1 MKIGEALRQERLR
14 LNLSQSQMAGD
25 VLTKSFYSK
34 VERNLCSIRANDL
47 LSILSLHN
55 IDYSYFFEKL
65 KFENNDN
72 ELSETECNNLLHV
85 AYYNNDWS
93 KILKLQEL
101 IKQKDTSKFNLDSIN
116 AQIIVIKAAPAI
128 ATFVALLAPI
138 QAIASVLAI
147 NAGQNVINE
156 VTAHKQF
163 WTSIGIWIIATALT
177 QLLPPVATSLQGIL
191 TDKLTGFINMNLMK
205 KSKDLQSLS
214 IFDNN
219 TYFDDLQ
226 LLKEGASWR
235 PVNLIVFG
243 VAIIQSGLTLL
254 FMLSLLA
261 RYNPWV
267 AILLLIVMVPQSL
280 SYYRI
285 QKQAFE
291 TMVTRSKNARKL
303 DYLSSLLLDRK
314 DAKEVRLFNMF
325 PAVID
330 RYIKLF
336 KDTRKNVDQVRMK
349 QMYVSSFFLGLVVIV
364 SGYGFYWFAS
374 SVNDGI
380 IGAGALL
387 MFVSVIASVSS
398 SLATLVE
405 DSSLLYDS
413 LLWIE
418 KYNRF
423 EKYHDDFQ
431 SGSKQLNVPVSQIK
445 LSHVSFTYPFSDEE
459 VLHDVNFNI
468 NKGEK
473 IAIVG
478 ENGSGKST
486 LIKLLMRF
494 YDPSK
499 GEVDLNGNNL
509 KDYDIKTYRNKLS
522 ATFQDYS
529 KFKLSLFENVS
540 VFRHGNEDKVK
551 DALKSAGLSTLL
563 EDKDINLNTILSKEF
578 ANGVELSGGQWQK
591 IALARDIYSDA
602 QVEFLDEPTAAIDAK
617 SENEI
622 YEHFLAKNKDKTIV
636 FVTHR
641 LSAVKYANK
650 ILFLQNGKVQG
661 FDSHEALMKTN
672 EDYRNM
678 YNLQKEAYI

>member
-1 MKIGEALRQERLR
+1 M
-14 LNLSQSQMAGD
+14 
-25 VLTKSFYSK
+25 
-34 VERNLCSIRANDL
+34 ERNLCSIRANDL

-138 QAIASVLAI
+138 QAIASILAI

-191 TDKLTGFINMNLMK
+191 TDKLTGVINMNLMK

-261 RYNPWV
+261 RYNQWV

-445 LSHVSFTYPFSDEE
+445 LLHVSFTYPFSDEE

-540 VFRHGNEDKVK
+540 VFRYGNEDKVK

-578 ANGVELSGGQWQK
+578 ANGVELSVGQWQK

-602 QVEFLDEPTAAIDAK
+602 QVEFLDEPTAVIDAK

>member
-1 MKIGEALRQERLR
+1 M
-14 LNLSQSQMAGD
+14 
-25 VLTKSFYSK
+25 
-34 VERNLCSIRANDL
+34 

-163 WTSIGIWIIATALT
+163 GTSIGIWIIATALT

-191 TDKLTGFINMNLMK
+191 TDKLTGVINMNLMK

-261 RYNPWV
+261 RYNQWV

-445 LSHVSFTYPFSDEE
+445 LLHVSFTYPFSDEE

-540 VFRHGNEDKVK
+540 VFRYGNEDKVK

-578 ANGVELSGGQWQK
+578 ANGVELSVGQWQK

-602 QVEFLDEPTAAIDAK
+602 QVEFLDEPTAVIDAK

>member
-1 MKIGEALRQERLR
+1 MKKIH
-14 LNLSQSQMAGD
+14 
-25 VLTKSFYSK
+25 SFQHYLK
-34 VERNLCSIRANDL
+34 LL
-47 LSILSLHN
+47 LSTYKL
-55 IDYSYFFEKL
+55 FF
-65 KFENNDN
+65 
-72 ELSETECNNLLHV
+72 
-85 AYYNNDWS
+85 
-93 KILKLQEL
+93 
-101 IKQKDTSKFNLDSIN
+101 
-116 AQIIVIKAAPAI
+116 KAAPAI

-156 VTAHKQF
+156 VTVHKQF

-214 IFDNN
+214 IFDNS

-285 QKQAFE
+285 QQQAFE

-364 SGYGFYWFAS
+364 SGYGFCWFAS

-380 IGAGALL
+380 VGAGALL

-413 LLWIE
+413 LLWVE

-431 SGSKQLNVPVSQIK
+431 SGSRQLDTPINQIK
-445 LSHVSFTYPFSDEE
+445 LSHVSFTYPFSNEE
-459 VLHDVNFNI
+459 ILHDVNFNI

-499 GEVDLNGNNL
+499 GKIDLNGSNL
-509 KDYDIKTYRNKLS
+509 KDYDIKDYRNHLS

-529 KFKLSLFENVS
+529 KFKLSLLENVS
-540 VFRHGNEDKVK
+540 VFRNGNEDKVK
-551 DALKSAGLSTLL
+551 TALWDAGLSTLL
-563 EDKDINLNTILSKEF
+563 NDKDISLDTILSKEF

-617 SENEI
+617 SENKI
-622 YEHFLAKNKDKTIV
+622 YEHFLAKNKNKTIV

-641 LSAVKYANK
+641 LSAVKYADK

-661 FDSHEALMKTN
+661 FDSHENLMKTN
-672 EDYRNM
+672 IDYRNM

>member
-72 ELSETECNNLLHV
+72 ELSETECNNLLHA

-138 QAIASVLAI
+138 QATASVLAI

-261 RYNPWV
+261 RYNQGV

-641 LSAVKYANK
+641 LSAVKYADK

>member
-1 MKIGEALRQERLR
+1 MKKIH
-14 LNLSQSQMAGD
+14 
-25 VLTKSFYSK
+25 SFQHYLK
-34 VERNLCSIRANDL
+34 LL
-47 LSILSLHN
+47 LSTYKL
-55 IDYSYFFEKL
+55 FF
-65 KFENNDN
+65 
-72 ELSETECNNLLHV
+72 
-85 AYYNNDWS
+85 
-93 KILKLQEL
+93 
-101 IKQKDTSKFNLDSIN
+101 
-116 AQIIVIKAAPAI
+116 KAAPAI

-163 WTSIGIWIIATALT
+163 WTSIGIWIIVTALT

-214 IFDNN
+214 IFDNS

-285 QKQAFE
+285 QQQAFE

-364 SGYGFYWFAS
+364 SGYGFYWFAF

-413 LLWIE
+413 LLWVE

-423 EKYHDDFQ
+423 EKYHDDFK
-431 SGSKQLNVPVSQIK
+431 SGSRQLDTPINQIK
-445 LSHVSFTYPFSDEE
+445 LSHVSFTYPFSNEE
-459 VLHDVNFNI
+459 ILHDVNFNI

-499 GEVDLNGNNL
+499 GKIDLNGSNL
-509 KDYDIKTYRNKLS
+509 KDYDIKDYRNHLS

-529 KFKLSLFENVS
+529 KFKLSLLENVS
-540 VFRHGNEDKVK
+540 VFRNGNEDKVK
-551 DALKSAGLSTLL
+551 TALWDAGLSTLL
-563 EDKDINLNTILSKEF
+563 NDKDISLDTILSKEF

-617 SENEI
+617 SENKI
-622 YEHFLAKNKDKTIV
+622 YEHFLAKNKNKTIV

-641 LSAVKYANK
+641 LSAVKYADK
-650 ILFLQNGKVQG
+650 ILFLQNEKVQG
-661 FDSHEALMKTN
+661 FDSHENLMKTN
-672 EDYRNM
+672 IDYRNM

>member
-1 MKIGEALRQERLR
+1 M
-14 LNLSQSQMAGD
+14 
-25 VLTKSFYSK
+25 TKSFYSK

-214 IFDNN
+214 IFYNN

-261 RYNPWV
+261 RYNQWV

-445 LSHVSFTYPFSDEE
+445 LLHVSFTYPFSDEE

-540 VFRHGNEDKVK
+540 VFRYGNEDKVK

-578 ANGVELSGGQWQK
+578 ANGVELSVGQWQK

-602 QVEFLDEPTAAIDAK
+602 QVEFLDEPTAVIDAK

>member
-1 MKIGEALRQERLR
+1 M
-14 LNLSQSQMAGD
+14 
-25 VLTKSFYSK
+25 TKSFYSK

-72 ELSETECNNLLHV
+72 ELSETECNNLLHA

-191 TDKLTGFINMNLMK
+191 ADKLTGFINMNLMK

-285 QKQAFE
+285 QQQAFE
-291 TMVTRSKNARKL
+291 TVVTRSKNARKL

-349 QMYVSSFFLGLVVIV
+349 QMYISSFFLGLVVIV

-431 SGSKQLNVPVSQIK
+431 SGSKQLNVSVSQIK

-641 LSAVKYANK
+641 LSAVKYADK

>member
-1 MKIGEALRQERLR
+1 MSTYKL
-14 LNLSQSQMAGD
+14 
-25 VLTKSFYSK
+25 
-34 VERNLCSIRANDL
+34 
-47 LSILSLHN
+47 
-55 IDYSYFFEKL
+55 FF
-65 KFENNDN
+65 
-72 ELSETECNNLLHV
+72 
-85 AYYNNDWS
+85 
-93 KILKLQEL
+93 
-101 IKQKDTSKFNLDSIN
+101 
-116 AQIIVIKAAPAI
+116 KAAPAI

-163 WTSIGIWIIATALT
+163 WTSIGIWIIVTALT

-214 IFDNN
+214 IFDNS

-285 QKQAFE
+285 QQQAFE

-364 SGYGFYWFAS
+364 SGYGFYWFAF

-413 LLWIE
+413 LLWVE

-431 SGSKQLNVPVSQIK
+431 SGSRQLDTPINQIK
-445 LSHVSFTYPFSDEE
+445 LSHVSFTYPFSNEE
-459 VLHDVNFNI
+459 ILHDVNFNI

-499 GEVDLNGNNL
+499 GKIDLNGSNL
-509 KDYDIKTYRNKLS
+509 KDYDIKDYRNHLS

-529 KFKLSLFENVS
+529 KFKLSLLENVS
-540 VFRHGNEDKVK
+540 VFRNGNEDKVK
-551 DALKSAGLSTLL
+551 TALWDAGLSTLL
-563 EDKDINLNTILSKEF
+563 NDKDISLDTILSKEF

-617 SENEI
+617 SENKI
-622 YEHFLAKNKDKTIV
+622 YEHFLAKNKNKTIV

-641 LSAVKYANK
+641 LSAVKYADK
-650 ILFLQNGKVQG
+650 ILFLQNEKVQG
-661 FDSHEALMKTN
+661 FDSHENLMKTN
-672 EDYRNM
+672 IDYRNM

>member
-72 ELSETECNNLLHV
+72 ELSETECNNLLHA

-138 QAIASVLAI
+138 QATAI

-261 RYNPWV
+261 RYNQWV

-285 QKQAFE
+285 QQQAFE
-291 TMVTRSKNARKL
+291 TVVTRSKNARKL

-617 SENEI
+617 SENKI

-641 LSAVKYANK
+641 LSAVKYADK

>member
-1 MKIGEALRQERLR
+1 M
-14 LNLSQSQMAGD
+14 
-25 VLTKSFYSK
+25 
-34 VERNLCSIRANDL
+34 
-47 LSILSLHN
+47 
-55 IDYSYFFEKL
+55 
-65 KFENNDN
+65 
-72 ELSETECNNLLHV
+72 
-85 AYYNNDWS
+85 
-93 KILKLQEL
+93 
-101 IKQKDTSKFNLDSIN
+101 
-116 AQIIVIKAAPAI
+116 
-128 ATFVALLAPI
+128 
-138 QAIASVLAI
+138 
-147 NAGQNVINE
+147 
-156 VTAHKQF
+156 TAHKQF

-285 QKQAFE
+285 QQQAFE
-291 TMVTRSKNARKL
+291 TVVTRSKNARKL

-349 QMYVSSFFLGLVVIV
+349 QMYVISFFLGLVVIV

-641 LSAVKYANK
+641 LSAVKYADK

>member
-1 MKIGEALRQERLR
+1 MSTYKL
-14 LNLSQSQMAGD
+14 
-25 VLTKSFYSK
+25 
-34 VERNLCSIRANDL
+34 
-47 LSILSLHN
+47 
-55 IDYSYFFEKL
+55 FF
-65 KFENNDN
+65 
-72 ELSETECNNLLHV
+72 
-85 AYYNNDWS
+85 
-93 KILKLQEL
+93 
-101 IKQKDTSKFNLDSIN
+101 
-116 AQIIVIKAAPAI
+116 KAAPII

-138 QAIASVLAI
+138 QAIASVVAI

-177 QLLPPVATSLQGIL
+177 QLLPPLATSTQGIL
-191 TDKLTGFINMNLMK
+191 TDKLTGFINVSLMK

-219 TYFDDLQ
+219 AYFDDLQ

-243 VAIIQSGLTLL
+243 VAIIQSALTLI

-261 RYNPWV
+261 KYNLWI
-267 AILLLIVMVPQSL
+267 ALLLLLVMVPQSL
-280 SYYRI
+280 SYYQI
-285 QKQAFE
+285 QQQAFE

-325 PAVID
+325 PAVIN
-330 RYIKLF
+330 RYIELF

-364 SGYGFYWFAS
+364 SGYGFFWFAS
-374 SVNDGI
+374 SVSRGLI
-380 IGAGALL
+380 SAGALL
-387 MFVSVIASVSS
+387 MFISVIASVSS

-413 LLWIE
+413 LLWVE

-423 EKYHDDFQ
+423 EKYHDNFQ
-431 SGSKQLNVPVSQIK
+431 NGTQKIGDSIKQIK
-445 LSHVSFTYPFSDEE
+445 LSHVSFTYPFSNEE
-459 VLHDVNFNI
+459 VLHDINFSI
-468 NKGEK
+468 SRGEK
-473 IAIVG
+473 IAIVS

-499 GEVDLNGNNL
+499 GEIDLNGSDL
-509 KDYDIKTYRNKLS
+509 KDYDIKNYRDNLS

-540 VFRHGNEDKVK
+540 VFRRGNNDKVK
-551 DALKSAGLSTLL
+551 SALNNAGLESLL
-563 EDKDINLNTILSKEF
+563 KDKDIDLNTILSKEF
-578 ANGVELSGGQWQK
+578 AHGIELSGGQWQK
-591 IALARDIYSDA
+591 IALARDIYSNA

-622 YEHFLAKNKDKTIV
+622 YKHFLTKNKGKTIV

-641 LSAVKYANK
+641 LSAVKYADK
-650 ILFLQNGKVQG
+650 ILFL
-661 FDSHEALMKTN
+661 
-672 EDYRNM
+672 
-678 YNLQKEAYI
+678 

>member
-1 MKIGEALRQERLR
+1 M
-14 LNLSQSQMAGD
+14 
-25 VLTKSFYSK
+25 TKSFYSK

-261 RYNPWV
+261 RYNQWV

-285 QKQAFE
+285 QQQAFE

-468 NKGEK
+468 NKG
-473 IAIVG
+473 
-478 ENGSGKST
+478 
-486 LIKLLMRF
+486 
-494 YDPSK
+494 
-499 GEVDLNGNNL
+499 
-509 KDYDIKTYRNKLS
+509 
-522 ATFQDYS
+522 
-529 KFKLSLFENVS
+529 
-540 VFRHGNEDKVK
+540 
-551 DALKSAGLSTLL
+551 
-563 EDKDINLNTILSKEF
+563 
-578 ANGVELSGGQWQK
+578 
-591 IALARDIYSDA
+591 
-602 QVEFLDEPTAAIDAK
+602 
-617 SENEI
+617 
-622 YEHFLAKNKDKTIV
+622 
-636 FVTHR
+636 
-641 LSAVKYANK
+641 
-650 ILFLQNGKVQG
+650 
-661 FDSHEALMKTN
+661 
-672 EDYRNM
+672 
-678 YNLQKEAYI
+678 

>member
-1 MKIGEALRQERLR
+1 M
-14 LNLSQSQMAGD
+14 
-25 VLTKSFYSK
+25 
-34 VERNLCSIRANDL
+34 ERNLCSIRANDL
-47 LSILSLHN
+47 FSILSLHN

-261 RYNPWV
+261 RYNQWV

-285 QKQAFE
+285 QQQAFE

-387 MFVSVIASVSS
+387 MFVSIIASVSS

-636 FVTHR
+636 FVTHQ
-641 LSAVKYANK
+641 LSAVKYADK

>member
-1 MKIGEALRQERLR
+1 MKKLH
-14 LNLSQSQMAGD
+14 
-25 VLTKSFYSK
+25 SFQHYFK
-34 VERNLCSIRANDL
+34 LL
-47 LSILSLHN
+47 LSTYKL
-55 IDYSYFFEKL
+55 FF
-65 KFENNDN
+65 
-72 ELSETECNNLLHV
+72 
-85 AYYNNDWS
+85 
-93 KILKLQEL
+93 
-101 IKQKDTSKFNLDSIN
+101 
-116 AQIIVIKAAPAI
+116 KAAPII

-138 QAIASVLAI
+138 QAIASVVAI

-177 QLLPPVATSLQGIL
+177 QLLPPLATSTQGIL
-191 TDKLTGFINMNLMK
+191 TDKLTGFINVSLMK

-219 TYFDDLQ
+219 AYFDDLQ

-243 VAIIQSGLTLL
+243 VAIIQSALTLI

-261 RYNPWV
+261 KYNLWI
-267 AILLLIVMVPQSL
+267 ALLLLLVMVPQSL
-280 SYYRI
+280 NYYRI
-285 QKQAFE
+285 QQQAFE

-325 PAVID
+325 PAVIN
-330 RYIKLF
+330 RYIELF

-364 SGYGFYWFAS
+364 SGYGFFWFAS
-374 SVNDGI
+374 SVSRGL

-387 MFVSVIASVSS
+387 MFISVIASVSS

-413 LLWIE
+413 LLWVE

-423 EKYHDDFQ
+423 EKYHDNFQ
-431 SGSKQLNVPVSQIK
+431 NGTQKIGDSIKQIK
-445 LSHVSFTYPFSDEE
+445 LSHVSFTYPFSNEE
-459 VLHDVNFNI
+459 VLHDINFSI
-468 NKGEK
+468 SRGEK

-499 GEVDLNGNNL
+499 GEIDLNGSDL
-509 KDYDIKTYRNKLS
+509 KDYDIKNYRDNLS

-540 VFRHGNEDKVK
+540 VFRRGN
-551 DALKSAGLSTLL
+551 
-563 EDKDINLNTILSKEF
+563 NLPS
-578 ANGVELSGGQWQK
+578 WQ
-591 IALARDIYSDA
+591 
-602 QVEFLDEPTAAIDAK
+602 
-617 SENEI
+617 
-622 YEHFLAKNKDKTIV
+622 
-636 FVTHR
+636 
-641 LSAVKYANK
+641 
-650 ILFLQNGKVQG
+650 
-661 FDSHEALMKTN
+661 
-672 EDYRNM
+672 
-678 YNLQKEAYI
+678 

>member
-1 MKIGEALRQERLR
+1 M
-14 LNLSQSQMAGD
+14 
-25 VLTKSFYSK
+25 TKSFYSK

-191 TDKLTGFINMNLMK
+191 TDKLTGVINMNLMK

-261 RYNPWV
+261 RYNQWV

-445 LSHVSFTYPFSDEE
+445 LLHVSFTYPFSDEE

-578 ANGVELSGGQWQK
+578 ANGVELSVGQWQK

-602 QVEFLDEPTAAIDAK
+602 QVEFLDEPTAVIDAK

>member
-1 MKIGEALRQERLR
+1 MSTYKL
-14 LNLSQSQMAGD
+14 
-25 VLTKSFYSK
+25 
-34 VERNLCSIRANDL
+34 
-47 LSILSLHN
+47 
-55 IDYSYFFEKL
+55 FF
-65 KFENNDN
+65 
-72 ELSETECNNLLHV
+72 
-85 AYYNNDWS
+85 
-93 KILKLQEL
+93 
-101 IKQKDTSKFNLDSIN
+101 
-116 AQIIVIKAAPAI
+116 KAAPAI

-163 WTSIGIWIIATALT
+163 WTSIGIWIIVTALT

-214 IFDNN
+214 IFDNS

-285 QKQAFE
+285 QQQAFE

-364 SGYGFYWFAS
+364 SGYGFYWFAF

-413 LLWIE
+413 LLWVE

-423 EKYHDDFQ
+423 EKYHDDFK
-431 SGSKQLNVPVSQIK
+431 SGSRQLDTPINQIK
-445 LSHVSFTYPFSDEE
+445 LSHVSFTYPFSNEE
-459 VLHDVNFNI
+459 ILHDVNFNI

-499 GEVDLNGNNL
+499 GKIDLNGSNL
-509 KDYDIKTYRNKLS
+509 KDYDIKDYRNHLS

-529 KFKLSLFENVS
+529 KFKLSLLENVS
-540 VFRHGNEDKVK
+540 VFRNGNEDKVK
-551 DALKSAGLSTLL
+551 TALWDAGLSTLL
-563 EDKDINLNTILSKEF
+563 NDKDISLDTILSKEF

-617 SENEI
+617 SENKI
-622 YEHFLAKNKDKTIV
+622 YEHFLAKNKNKTIV

-641 LSAVKYANK
+641 LSAVKYADK
-650 ILFLQNGKVQG
+650 ILFLQNEKVQG
-661 FDSHEALMKTN
+661 FDSHENLMKTN
-672 EDYRNM
+672 IDYRNM

>member
-1 MKIGEALRQERLR
+1 MKKIH
-14 LNLSQSQMAGD
+14 
-25 VLTKSFYSK
+25 SFQHYLK
-34 VERNLCSIRANDL
+34 LL
-47 LSILSLHN
+47 LSTYKL
-55 IDYSYFFEKL
+55 FF
-65 KFENNDN
+65 
-72 ELSETECNNLLHV
+72 
-85 AYYNNDWS
+85 
-93 KILKLQEL
+93 
-101 IKQKDTSKFNLDSIN
+101 
-116 AQIIVIKAAPAI
+116 KAAPAI

-156 VTAHKQF
+156 VTVHKQF

-214 IFDNN
+214 IFDNS

-285 QKQAFE
+285 QQQAFE

-380 IGAGALL
+380 VGAGALL

-413 LLWIE
+413 LLWVE

-431 SGSKQLNVPVSQIK
+431 SGSRQLDTPINQIK
-445 LSHVSFTYPFSDEE
+445 LSHVSFTYPFSNEE
-459 VLHDVNFNI
+459 ILHDVNFNI

-478 ENGSGKST
+478 ENGSVKST

-499 GEVDLNGNNL
+499 GKIDLNGSNL
-509 KDYDIKTYRNKLS
+509 KDYDIKDYRNHLS

-529 KFKLSLFENVS
+529 KFKLSLLENVS
-540 VFRHGNEDKVK
+540 VFRNGNEDKVK
-551 DALKSAGLSTLL
+551 TALWDAGLSTLL
-563 EDKDINLNTILSKEF
+563 NDKDISLDTILSKEF
-578 ANGVELSGGQWQK
+578 ANGVELSGG
-591 IALARDIYSDA
+591 
-602 QVEFLDEPTAAIDAK
+602 
-617 SENEI
+617 
-622 YEHFLAKNKDKTIV
+622 
-636 FVTHR
+636 
-641 LSAVKYANK
+641 
-650 ILFLQNGKVQG
+650 
-661 FDSHEALMKTN
+661 
-672 EDYRNM
+672 
-678 YNLQKEAYI
+678 

>member
-1 MKIGEALRQERLR
+1 MKKLH
-14 LNLSQSQMAGD
+14 
-25 VLTKSFYSK
+25 SFQHYFK
-34 VERNLCSIRANDL
+34 LL
-47 LSILSLHN
+47 LSTYKL
-55 IDYSYFFEKL
+55 FF
-65 KFENNDN
+65 
-72 ELSETECNNLLHV
+72 
-85 AYYNNDWS
+85 
-93 KILKLQEL
+93 
-101 IKQKDTSKFNLDSIN
+101 
-116 AQIIVIKAAPAI
+116 KAAPII

-138 QAIASVLAI
+138 QAIASVVAI

-177 QLLPPVATSLQGIL
+177 QLLPPLATSTQGIL
-191 TDKLTGFINMNLMK
+191 TDKLTGFINVSLMK

-219 TYFDDLQ
+219 AYFDDLQ

-243 VAIIQSGLTLL
+243 VAIIQSALTLI

-261 RYNPWV
+261 KYNLWI
-267 AILLLIVMVPQSL
+267 ALLLLLVMVPQSL
-280 SYYRI
+280 SYYQI
-285 QKQAFE
+285 QQQAFE

-325 PAVID
+325 PAVIN
-330 RYIKLF
+330 RYIELF

-364 SGYGFYWFAS
+364 SGYGFFWFAS
-374 SVNDGI
+374 SVSRGLI
-380 IGAGALL
+380 SAGALL
-387 MFVSVIASVSS
+387 MFISVIASVSS

-413 LLWIE
+413 LLWVE

-423 EKYHDDFQ
+423 EKYHDNFQ
-431 SGSKQLNVPVSQIK
+431 NGTQKIGDSIKQIK
-445 LSHVSFTYPFSDEE
+445 LSHVSFTYPFSNEE
-459 VLHDVNFNI
+459 VLHDINFSI
-468 NKGEK
+468 SRGEK
-473 IAIVG
+473 IAIVS

-499 GEVDLNGNNL
+499 GEIDLNGSDL
-509 KDYDIKTYRNKLS
+509 KDYDIKNYRDNLS

-540 VFRHGNEDKVK
+540 VFRRGNNDKVK
-551 DALKSAGLSTLL
+551 SALNNAGLESLL
-563 EDKDINLNTILSKEF
+563 KDKDIDLNTILSKEF
-578 ANGVELSGGQWQK
+578 AHGIELSGGQWQK
-591 IALARDIYSDA
+591 IALARDIYSNA

-622 YEHFLAKNKDKTIV
+622 YKHFLTKNKGKTIV

-641 LSAVKYANK
+641 LSAVKYADK
-650 ILFLQNGKVQG
+650 ILFL
-661 FDSHEALMKTN
+661 
-672 EDYRNM
+672 
-678 YNLQKEAYI
+678 

>member
-1 MKIGEALRQERLR
+1 MKKLH
-14 LNLSQSQMAGD
+14 
-25 VLTKSFYSK
+25 SFQHYFK
-34 VERNLCSIRANDL
+34 LL
-47 LSILSLHN
+47 LSTYKL
-55 IDYSYFFEKL
+55 FF
-65 KFENNDN
+65 
-72 ELSETECNNLLHV
+72 
-85 AYYNNDWS
+85 
-93 KILKLQEL
+93 
-101 IKQKDTSKFNLDSIN
+101 
-116 AQIIVIKAAPAI
+116 KAAPII

-138 QAIASVLAI
+138 QAIASVVAI

-177 QLLPPVATSLQGIL
+177 QLLPPLATSTQGIL
-191 TDKLTGFINMNLMK
+191 TDKLTGFINVSLMK

-219 TYFDDLQ
+219 AYFDDLQ

-243 VAIIQSGLTLL
+243 VAIIQSALTLI

-261 RYNPWV
+261 KYNLWI
-267 AILLLIVMVPQSL
+267 ALLLLLVMVPQSL
-280 SYYRI
+280 SYYQI
-285 QKQAFE
+285 QQQAFE

-325 PAVID
+325 PAVIN
-330 RYIKLF
+330 RYIELF

-364 SGYGFYWFAS
+364 SGYGFFWFAS
-374 SVNDGI
+374 SVSRGLI
-380 IGAGALL
+380 SAGALL
-387 MFVSVIASVSS
+387 MFISVIASVSS

-413 LLWIE
+413 LLWVE

-423 EKYHDDFQ
+423 EKYHDNFQ
-431 SGSKQLNVPVSQIK
+431 NGTQKIGDSIKQIK
-445 LSHVSFTYPFSDEE
+445 LSHVSFTYPFSNEE
-459 VLHDVNFNI
+459 VLHDINFSI
-468 NKGEK
+468 SRGEK
-473 IAIVG
+473 IAIVS

-499 GEVDLNGNNL
+499 GEIDLNGSDL
-509 KDYDIKTYRNKLS
+509 KDYDIKNYRDNLS

-540 VFRHGNEDKVK
+540 VFRRGNNDKVK
-551 DALKSAGLSTLL
+551 SALNNAGSESLL
-563 EDKDINLNTILSKEF
+563 KDKDIDLNTILSKEF
-578 ANGVELSGGQWQK
+578 AHGIELSGGQWQK
-591 IALARDIYSDA
+591 IALARDIYSNA

-622 YEHFLAKNKDKTIV
+622 YKHFLTKNKGKTIV

-641 LSAVKYANK
+641 LSAVKYADK
-650 ILFLQNGKVQG
+650 ILFL
-661 FDSHEALMKTN
+661 
-672 EDYRNM
+672 
-678 YNLQKEAYI
+678 

>member
-72 ELSETECNNLLHV
+72 ELSETECNNLLHA

-138 QAIASVLAI
+138 QATASVLAI

-261 RYNPWV
+261 RYNQGV

-285 QKQAFE
+285 QQQAFE

-641 LSAVKYANK
+641 LSAVKYADK

>member
-72 ELSETECNNLLHV
+72 ELSETECNNLLHA

-138 QAIASVLAI
+138 QATASVLAI

-191 TDKLTGFINMNLMK
+191 TDKLMGFINMNLMK

-261 RYNPWV
+261 RYNQWV

-285 QKQAFE
+285 QQQAFE

-602 QVEFLDEPTAAIDAK
+602 QVEFLDEPMAAIDAK

-641 LSAVKYANK
+641 LSAVKYADK

>member
-1 MKIGEALRQERLR
+1 MKKLH
-14 LNLSQSQMAGD
+14 
-25 VLTKSFYSK
+25 SFQHYFK
-34 VERNLCSIRANDL
+34 LL
-47 LSILSLHN
+47 LSTYKL
-55 IDYSYFFEKL
+55 FF
-65 KFENNDN
+65 
-72 ELSETECNNLLHV
+72 
-85 AYYNNDWS
+85 
-93 KILKLQEL
+93 
-101 IKQKDTSKFNLDSIN
+101 
-116 AQIIVIKAAPAI
+116 KAAPII

-138 QAIASVLAI
+138 QAIASVVAI

-163 WTSIGIWIIATALT
+163 WISIGIWIIATALT
-177 QLLPPVATSLQGIL
+177 QLLPPLATSTQGIL
-191 TDKLTGFINMNLMK
+191 TDKLTGFINVSLMK

-219 TYFDDLQ
+219 AYFDDLQ

-243 VAIIQSGLTLL
+243 VAIIQSALTLI

-261 RYNPWV
+261 KYNLWI
-267 AILLLIVMVPQSL
+267 ALLLLLVMVPQSL
-280 SYYRI
+280 NYYRI
-285 QKQAFE
+285 QQQAFE

-325 PAVID
+325 PAVIN
-330 RYIKLF
+330 RYIELF

-364 SGYGFYWFAS
+364 SSYGFFWFAS
-374 SVNDGI
+374 SVSRGL

-387 MFVSVIASVSS
+387 MFISVIASVSS

-413 LLWIE
+413 SLWVE

-423 EKYHDDFQ
+423 EKYHDNSQNGTQKIGD
-431 SGSKQLNVPVSQIK
+431 SIKQIK
-445 LSHVSFTYPFSDEE
+445 LSHVSFTYPFSNEE
-459 VLHDVNFNI
+459 VLHDINFSI
-468 NKGEK
+468 SRGEK

-499 GEVDLNGNNL
+499 GEIDLNGSDL
-509 KDYDIKTYRNKLS
+509 KDYDIKNYRDNLS

-540 VFRHGNEDKVK
+540 VFRRGNNDKVK
-551 DALKSAGLSTLL
+551 SALNNAGLESLL
-563 EDKDINLNTILSKEF
+563 KDKDIDLNTILSKEF
-578 ANGVELSGGQWQK
+578 AYGIELSGGQWQK
-591 IALARDIYSDA
+591 IALARDIYSNA

-622 YEHFLAKNKDKTIV
+622 YKHFLTKNKGKTIV

-641 LSAVKYANK
+641 LSAVKYADK

-661 FDSHEALMKTN
+661 FDSHKRLIQINT
-672 EDYRNM
+672 DYRNM

>member
-1 MKIGEALRQERLR
+1 M
-14 LNLSQSQMAGD
+14 
-25 VLTKSFYSK
+25 
-34 VERNLCSIRANDL
+34 ERNLCSIRANDL

-72 ELSETECNNLLHV
+72 ELSETECNNLLHA

-138 QAIASVLAI
+138 QATASVLAI

-261 RYNPWV
+261 RYNQWV

-285 QKQAFE
+285 QQQAFE

-641 LSAVKYANK
+641 LSAVKYADK